1 MVQEVF
7 EKQLEFDPDDLEQ
20 IKQLVNN
27 SNEFETPL
35 IGVNEDGE
43 TTMTEITSEFVLVK
57 TFQKNGWLRNN
68 YYYPDGCCEELYGRQ

>member
-1 MVQEVF
+1 MQEVF

-27 SNEFETPL
+27 SDEFEMPL

-43 TTMTEITSEFVLVK
+43 STMTEVTDRFVLVK
-57 TFQKNGWLRNN
+57 TFQNNGWLRNS
-68 YYYPDGCCEELYGRQ
+68 YYYPDGCCEELYSRQ

>member
-1 MVQEVF
+1 MMQEVF

>member
-20 IKQLVNN
+20 IKQLVDN
-27 SNEFETPL
+27 SDEFEMPL

-43 TTMTEITSEFVLVK
+43 STMTEVTDKFVLVK
-57 TFQKNGWLRNN
+57 TFQDNGWLRNN
-68 YYYPDGCCEELYGRQ
+68 YYYPDGCCEELYSRQ